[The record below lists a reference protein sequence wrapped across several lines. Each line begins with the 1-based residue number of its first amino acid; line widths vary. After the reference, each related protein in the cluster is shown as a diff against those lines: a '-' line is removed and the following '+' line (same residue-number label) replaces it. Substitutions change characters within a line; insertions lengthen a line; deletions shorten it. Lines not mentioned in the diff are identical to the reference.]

1 MEAEQ
6 VGGAALDAAT
16 APTAVITYQIPDH
29 LHVEVDADGWQWTNI
44 QGAMALAGKSRRTI
58 QAWIANGW
66 VVVRR
71 TASNRPQ
78 IKVHSLWSS
87 PEAGA

>member
-1 MEAEQ
+1 MGMAP
-6 VGGAALDAAT
+6 ALPVDVSVT
-16 APTAVITYQIPDH
+16 TYQIPGDI
-29 LHVEVDADGWQWTNI
+29 HVEVDADGWQWTNI

-78 IKVHSLWSS
+78 IKVHSLWST
-87 PEAGA
+87 PEAQ